1 MFFYITLVNTT
12 HITFKKI
19 KLATPCRWEDM
30 YEIES
35 EAKCKA
41 AASQLGLQWGQ
52 SWNGRDDFPG
62 CLLAEDGRNKV
73 YFNTSPYPTYSRSK
87 LNPKYAAICEG

>member
-1 MFFYITLVNTT
+1 
-12 HITFKKI
+12 
-19 KLATPCRWEDM
+19 M

-35 EAKCKA
+35 ETKCKA

-52 SWNGRDDFPG
+52 SWKGRGDFPG

-73 YFNTSPYPTYSRSK
+73 HFNSSPYPERRWNK
-87 LNPKYAAICEG
+87 LNPKYAAICQG